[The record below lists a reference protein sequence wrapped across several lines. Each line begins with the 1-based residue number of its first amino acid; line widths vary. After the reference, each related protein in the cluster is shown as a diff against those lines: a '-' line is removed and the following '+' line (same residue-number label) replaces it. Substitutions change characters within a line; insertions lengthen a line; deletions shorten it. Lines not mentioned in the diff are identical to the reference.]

1 MPAGQHSAAWRVA
14 AVLLAAAT
22 LQACGSANVLAA
34 LDGPYIPPSERGLA
48 QRPSEAEIVA
58 ATIAELAPPPAAPE
72 TAPAVEVE
80 VAAADPEF
88 VGPVLAAGTGELP
101 AVRPNVVQLNVPA
114 PEAGPAPAAAPPA
127 RVGRDFMAPA
137 PAQPAPAPAAVIA
150 PDRGGPIGPALPG
163 PQAPVQLATRLPSA
177 FDYAPP
183 PVVAAQPAP
192 APVAAAEPAPAPTP
206 TPFAAFHR
214 YALDRLAGNGPGNV
228 RRSMLLADPA
238 SLDPAL
244 QACGTKPPAVLIDLD
259 PANSLL
265 PLVAGNRADQ
275 QLGALLVDLRTRGVA
290 VYWISGHSP
299 GAASAIRQQL
309 TASMLD
315 PTGND
320 PLIVA
325 RFASETKQQRRRA
338 LGETHCLLAVLGDSR
353 SDFDELYDYLRD
365 PGLADPLEVLI
376 GHGWFLAPN
385 PLG

>member
-309 TASMLD
+309 TASALD